1 MTELRTIRATSPAD
15 LLALVPTFLGFH
27 PSDSVVLVTLGS
39 APSPVHARVD
49 LPVDGGEAA
58 ALAEHLAGVAGRNG
72 VGAAA
77 LVVYTDD
84 VGLATTVVEAL
95 VVALTAVGC
104 AVRCTVRADGERWWL
119 LDRQDHGPGTPYDLG
134 SHPLTAEAVVQGTVV
149 LASRRELAETLVC
162 DPAEVDEVE
171 TWLDQ
176 SVSRLARLLPSRE
189 HLVVEGRWVRH
200 RVRRHLADGRRL
212 DASDVARLL
221 LLLDAT
227 LELRDVAWA
236 EMDHA
241 NARQHVAL
249 WLDVVR
255 RAPADLRAAPASLLG
270 FAAWLSGH
278 GALAWCAVER
288 AQEADPGYGLAG
300 LLSTALAGGVP
311 PSAWEPLGPEHVTLL
326 HE

>member
-1 MTELRTIRATSPAD
+1 M
-15 LLALVPTFLGFH
+15 
-27 PSDSVVLVTLGS
+27 LVTLGS

-49 LPVDGGEAA
+49 LPVDAGEAA

-84 VGLATTVVEAL
+84 VGLARTVVEAL
-95 VVALTAVGC
+95 VAALTAVRC
-104 AVRCTVRADGERWWL
+104 AVRCAVRADGERWWL
-119 LDRQDHGPGTPYDLG
+119 LDRPEHGPGTPYDLG
-134 SHPLTAEAVVQGTVV
+134 SHPLTAEAVVEGTVV

-162 DPAEVDEVE
+162 DPRGGRGGGDLARR
-171 TWLDQ
+171 
-176 SVSRLARLLPSRE
+176 SRMSRLARLLPTRE

-212 DASDVARLL
+212 DAADVARLL

-236 EMDHA
+236 EMAHA
-241 NARQHVAL
+241 NARRHVAL

-255 RAPADLRAAPASLLG
+255 RAPVDLRAAPASLLG

-311 PSAWEPLGPEHVTLL
+311 PSAWEPLGPEHLSLFTT
-326 HE
+326 

>member
-49 LPVDGGEAA
+49 LPVDEGEAA
-58 ALAEHLAGVAGRNG
+58 ALAGHLAGVAGRNG

-84 VGLATTVVEAL
+84 AGLATIVVEAL
-95 VVALTAVGC
+95 VAALTAVRC
-104 AVRCTVRADGERWWL
+104 AVRCAVRADGKRWWL
-119 LDRQDHGPGTPYDLG
+119 LDAPEPGPGTPYDVG
-134 SHPLTAEAVVQGTVV
+134 SHPLTAEAVVEGTVV
-149 LASRRELAETLVC
+149 FASRRELAETLVC
-162 DPAEVDEVE
+162 DPAAVDEVQ
-171 TWLDQ
+171 TWLDR
-176 SVSRLARLLPSRE
+176 SVSRGTGLLSSRE
-189 HLVVEGRWVRH
+189 RLVEEGRWVRH
-200 RVRRHLADGRRL
+200 RVRRHLADGRRP
-212 DASDVARLL
+212 DAADVARLL

-241 NARQHVAL
+241 NARQHVTL

-255 RAPADLRAAPASLLG
+255 RAPVELRAAPASLLG

-326 HE
+326 RE